1 MRTKLIDHIDAQI
14 ICINETH
21 LKNNQTI
28 NFDGYKFYAHNR
40 QITHIN
46 APKGSGGVGIFVRNS
61 IYEEYEISIV
71 DKSFDGI
78 LGILL
83 TSKQTGYKIVIF
95 SVYLP
100 PENSPWGRNATDFF
114 SHLLGQIYLLSD
126 NDAIFVCGDL
136 NSRLGGLSDVINDI
150 DGIPPRSCLD
160 KTFNQ
165 HGHTFVDFLL
175 DAKMCVLNG
184 RFAQS
189 SDNFTSI
196 SSRGRAVVD

>member
-83 TSKQTGYKIVIF
+83 TSKQTDYKIVIF

-136 NSRLGGLSDVINDI
+136 NSPLGGLSDVINDI

-160 KTFNQ
+160 KTFIP
-165 HGHTFVDFLL
+165 TWPYFCRFLIGC
-175 DAKMCVLNG
+175 KNVCIEWPF
-184 RFAQS
+184 RTKF
-189 SDNFTSI
+189 
-196 SSRGRAVVD
+196 